1 MAPVP
6 DLGNWNIDGNHGRG
20 DQRGNSVVRCR
31 YKGIARMQN
40 SVEIMVHPD
49 WELTEERVLAIAAA
63 APWLVPPLTKG

>member
-1 MAPVP
+1 
-6 DLGNWNIDGNHGRG
+6 
-20 DQRGNSVVRCR
+20 
-31 YKGIARMQN
+31 MQN